1 MRTDEFVVRGQTPST
16 SGSNTEILSFS
27 GLTPGYAYKIME
39 FSLYPKV
46 PNTSYEIT
54 GTVTASRTAM
64 DPEAVDFNDD
74 GLIAS
79 SFISDHA
86 AEENPAGTFSV
97 LNDTFL
103 ITQDLILAVEDNISG
118 SSQAV
123 NWQCKFMPVKISG
136 SEEAVANYKQFLISD
151 G

>member
-1 MRTDEFVVRGQTPST
+1 MKKTFVMRGQTA
-16 SGSNTEILSFS
+16 SGETEVLNFS
-27 GLTPGYAYKIME
+27 GFKPGYAYKLLE
-39 FSLYPKV
+39 FQIYPSTDIGGTTSVELTGSITAAKAKEDPSN
-46 PNTSYEIT
+46 PNFEN
-54 GTVTASRTAM
+54 
-64 DPEAVDFNDD
+64 E
-74 GLIAS
+74 GLIGTAYLG
-79 SFISDHA
+79 IEA
-86 AEENPAGTFSV
+86 AARGINLVTIV
-97 LNDTFL
+97 NDTFL

>member
-1 MRTDEFVVRGQTPST
+1 MRTDEFVIRGQTPST

-103 ITQDLILAVEDNISG
+103 ITQDLILKVTDTV
-118 SSQAV
+118 SSNPV
-123 NWQCKFMPVKISG
+123 NWQCRFMPVKLAKA
-136 SEEAVANYKQFLISD
+136 EEAVANYKQFMISD

>member
-1 MRTDEFVVRGQTPST
+1 MRTDELVIRGQTPSAA
-16 SGSNTEILSFS
+16 GSNTEILSFS
-27 GLTPGYAYKIME
+27 GLTPGYAYKITE

-46 PNTSYEIT
+46 PNSSYEIS

-74 GLIAS
+74 GLIAT
-79 SFISDHA
+79 SFISDHG
-86 AEENPAGTFSV
+86 AEENPVGTFSI

-103 ITQDLILAVEDNISG
+103 ITQDLILKVVTTVG
-118 SSQAV
+118 SDPI
-123 NWQCKFMPVKISG
+123 NWQCRFMPVKLAKA
-136 SEEAVANYKQFLISD
+136 EEAVANYKQFMISD